1 MRRGWGHRG
10 RGGQW
15 RGHDLALARIS
26 GEEGAHNSGSG
37 EGERGGAKHAVR
49 EWEVGAGSGARA
61 SASSIAGGGTM
72 GVWTPSLHS
81 YRVVKI
87 TFTGNQPIAW
97 LVLCSASVCEDAHQP
112 SNPGSLSLRLCV
124 STFQKGSVSPLLG
137 NSGGCLLIM
146 FLC

>member
-1 MRRGWGHRG
+1 VRTRAVAAGHQFT
-10 RGGQW
+10 GG
-15 RGHDLALARIS
+15 H
-26 GEEGAHNSGSG
+26 
-37 EGERGGAKHAVR
+37 HATG
-49 EWEVGAGSGARA
+49 VGAPRPGRTVAGARPRVGEDFGGGRSAAA
-61 SASSIAGGGTM
+61 SCIAGGGTM